1 MKNKLGYFGFIGFAG
16 VLGFLTHNPGFYGF
30 FGFFGYFAFFKVIPD
45 ELFKLNV
52 QKAATTAFFIG
63 IVITVITLVCSAF
76 TRNTSIVIAGFA
88 IDFAVSIFVF
98 SIIFI
103 YLNYNESKG
112 NK

>member
-1 MKNKLGYFGFIGFAG
+1 MKNKFGYFGLLGLIGI
-16 VLGFLTHNPGFYGF
+16 LGFLTDNPGFYGF

-52 QKAATTAFFIG
+52 QKAATPAFFVG
-63 IVITVITLVCSAF
+63 IVITAITLVYSAF
-76 TRNTSIVIAGFA
+76 TKNISVVVAGFA
-88 IDFAVSIFVF
+88 INFAISIFVF